1 MKKIAHGSFSAFRA
15 AALLPFLAIVM
26 SCATP
31 PPPPASTPE
40 QSKARQI
47 VQGGPLQQAAPSP
60 GQTAQNLV
68 QSAPIPGQAAA
79 PAPAAGTLAAPP
91 AAGPAPEAVPAA
103 GGLTPQE
110 RAFLDN
116 HLSRLSYMVYFDEAG
131 TDPALA
137 KVAVT
142 QANRYLIEKL
152 GYSVIDFDT
161 IQRNKKDQQA
171 AYQAETGGSIDMIQY
186 LAQKLNA
193 DVYVEISLK
202 GSSEFRSGMHS
213 ASVQG
218 AMKIFETSTATL
230 LGSIAFASPPT
241 VNPLSA
247 QDAMANAAMASVWQS
262 MPRLTEQTKE
272 LMRVSL
278 ARGLR
283 FELILIGTGD
293 ARLVSQFERSLGA
306 KLREVEKTSYSAGET
321 RFSLFAFA
329 SRGAVEKAVYDAAS
343 AVGMKD
349 AYLVYMRGKSFTFNS
364 GL

>member
-1 MKKIAHGSFSAFRA
+1 MKKSVRSAHAAFHA
-15 AALLPFLAIVM
+15 AALLSSFVVAV

-31 PPPPASTPE
+31 PAPVSTPE

-47 VQGGPLQQAAPSP
+47 VQGGPLQSTPPAP

-68 QSAPIPGQAAA
+68 QSAPMPGQASTPGATAPQTASAA
-79 PAPAAGTLAAPP
+79 PAPVPEGPP
-91 AAGPAPEAVPAA
+91 GA
-103 GGLTPQE
+103 GGSLTPQE
-110 RAFLDN
+110 KAFLDN
-116 HLSRLSYMVYFDEAG
+116 HLSRLSYMVYFDESGG

-262 MPRLTEQTKE
+262 MPRLTEQTRE

-306 KLREVEKTSYSAGET
+306 KLREVEKTSYSPGET

-329 SRGAVEKAVYDAAS
+329 SRGAVEKAVYDAA
-343 AVGMKD
+343 AAAGMKD

-364 GL
+364 GM